1 MSWTNE
7 QIQEA
12 VSKVVEKAAK
22 DSEFRAKVISDVYA
36 AVKEA
41 TGRDVP
47 RDFKIQV
54 VDGTG
59 YHANIVLPE
68 FRSSEDELTEADLE
82 TVAGGIIGNCTGLPD
97 QKVPRDLF

>member
-54 VDGTG
+54 VT
-59 YHANIVLPE
+59 APAITPTSCCL
-68 FRSSEDELTEADLE
+68 SSA
-82 TVAGGIIGNCTGLPD
+82 VRKMN
-97 QKVPRDLF
+97 

>member
-1 MSWTNE
+1 MSWSEE
-7 QIQEA
+7 QIREA
-12 VSKVVEKAAK
+12 IALVKEKAGQDA
-22 DSEFRAKVISDVYA
+22 SFRKRVLTDVYE